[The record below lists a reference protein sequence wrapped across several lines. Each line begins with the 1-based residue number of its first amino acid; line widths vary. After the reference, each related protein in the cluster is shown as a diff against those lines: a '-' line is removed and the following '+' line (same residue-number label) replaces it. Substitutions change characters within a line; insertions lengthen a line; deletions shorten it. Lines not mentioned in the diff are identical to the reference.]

1 MPNSAGVINPFFGDG
16 GTVKAWG
23 VYGLNSTAQSTMTLQ
38 NVVNCYNLNFDDALF
53 NSQITANST
62 GTSEQKL
69 STGAIPFKFI
79 TPMVNTK
86 YKIFVSP
93 KVVSYGYMNGGRS
106 FFAHALN
113 SSKYPKT
120 VNGFWVRF
128 GFLTK
133 IGDTLPTTSP
143 TNTAPLVGEILNI
156 STNLTDYQI
165 QVMVV

>member
-1 MPNSAGVINPFFGDG
+1 MPNSAGVINPFFAGG

-23 VYGLNSTAQSTMTLQ
+23 VYGLNATDQTTMTLR

-53 NSQITANST
+53 STQITAT
-62 GTSEQKL
+62 GITVL
-69 STGAIPFKFI
+69 GRATGAIPFRFV

-93 KVVSYGYMNGGRS
+93 KIVSTQYASGGRVL
-106 FFAHALN
+106 FAHALN

-120 VNGFWVRF
+120 VNGFWVRL
-128 GFLTK
+128 GILTNE
-133 IGDTLPTTSP
+133 GDGTLPTTTP
-143 TNTAPLVGEILNI
+143 TNTAPLVGEILNE
-156 STNLTDYQI
+156 STFPYTYQI